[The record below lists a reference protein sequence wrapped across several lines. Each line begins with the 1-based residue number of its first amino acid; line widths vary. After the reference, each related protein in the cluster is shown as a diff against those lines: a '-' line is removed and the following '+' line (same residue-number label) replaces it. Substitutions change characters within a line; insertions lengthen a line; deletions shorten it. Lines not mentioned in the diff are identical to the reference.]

1 MSKVKYFFQESW
13 LLIAASFLFGVVIA
27 VANASWQDKIYY
39 NLNVYKFNKLAKEVL
54 PEAVNFDDAVP
65 NLTFKTEKGKTLATS
80 VKKALDANDD
90 VIGWAFICKGA
101 GFQDQIQLILVV
113 DKNFEKIIGYGV
125 LSSNETPGFG
135 DKIKNAYYRDQFKGA
150 PVGPLT
156 LTKTGNPEKIDSD
169 IVAISGATVSST
181 AVVNI
186 INEFL
191 PAIKEKM
198 KAEGLIDDG
207 Q

>member
-1 MSKVKYFFQESW
+1 MPKVKYFFQESW
-13 LLIAASFLFGVVIA
+13 LLIAAAFFFGVLIA
-27 VANASWQDKIYY
+27 IANASWKDKIYY
-39 NLNVYKFNKLAKEVL
+39 NLNVYQFNKLAKEVL
-54 PEAVNFDDAVP
+54 PEAASFDDAVP
-65 NLTFKTEKGKTLATS
+65 NMTIETPAGKKLTTD
-80 VKKALDANDD
+80 VKKAVDANGD
-90 VIGWAFICKGA
+90 ILGWAFICKGA

-156 LTKTGNPEKIDSD
+156 LTKTGNPDTIDSD

-186 INEFL
+186 INDFL
-191 PAIKEKM
+191 PAVKEKM
-198 KAEGLIDDG
+198 KAEGLIDNG
-207 Q
+207 

>member
-1 MSKVKYFFQESW
+1 MPKIKYFLQESW
-13 LLIAASFLFGVVIA
+13 LLIAASFFFGVLIA
-27 VANASWQDKIYY
+27 IANASWQEQIYY
-39 NLNVYKFNKLAKEVL
+39 NLNVYKFNKLGKEVL
-54 PEAVNFDDAVP
+54 PEAANFEDAVP
-65 NLTFKTEKGKTLATS
+65 NMTIETDSGKKLTTS
-80 VKKALDANDD
+80 VKKALDPNGG
-90 VIGWAFICKGA
+90 ILGWAFICKGS
-101 GFQDQIQLILVV
+101 GFQDQIQLIMVV

-156 LTKTGNPEKIDSD
+156 LTKTGDPQKIDSD

-191 PAIKEKM
+191 PAVKEKM
-198 KAEGLIDDG
+198 QTEGLIG
-207 Q
+207 NE

>member
-1 MSKVKYFFQESW
+1 MNKIKYFFQQSW
-13 LLIAASFLFGVVIA
+13 LLIVAAFIFGVLIA
-27 VANASWQDKIYY
+27 SANAAWREKIYY

-54 PEAVNFDDAVP
+54 PQAANFEDALQNMTIETP
-65 NLTFKTEKGKTLATS
+65 SGKKVTTN
-80 VKKALDANDD
+80 VKKALDENGDI
-90 VIGWAFICKGA
+90 IGWAFICKGA

-113 DKNFEKIIGYGV
+113 DKSFEKIIGYGV

-135 DKIKNAYYRDQFKGA
+135 DKIKNSYYRDQFKGA

-156 LTKTGNPEKIDSD
+156 LTKTGNPETIDSD

-191 PAIKEKM
+191 PAVKEKM
-198 KAEGLIDDG
+198 QAEGLIG
-207 Q
+207 NE

>member
-1 MSKVKYFFQESW
+1 MPKIKYFFQQSW
-13 LLIAASFLFGVVIA
+13 LLIAASFFFGVLIA
-27 VANASWQDKIYY
+27 IANASWKEKIYY

-54 PEAVNFDDAVP
+54 PEAANFEDAVP
-65 NLTFKTEKGKTLATS
+65 SMTIETASGKKLTTT
-80 VKKALDANDD
+80 VKKGLDANGD
-90 VIGWAFICKGA
+90 ILGWAFICKGA

-135 DKIKNAYYRDQFKGA
+135 DKIKNAYYRNQFKDA

-156 LTKTGNPEKIDSD
+156 LTKTGNPDKIDSD

-191 PAIKEKM
+191 PAVKEKM
-198 KAEGLIDDG
+198 QTEGLIG
-207 Q
+207 NE

>member
-1 MSKVKYFFQESW
+1 MSKVKYFLQESW
-13 LLIAASFLFGVVIA
+13 LLIASAFFFGVLIA
-27 VANASWQDKIYY
+27 IANASWKDKIYY
-39 NLNVYKFNKLAKEVL
+39 NLNVYQFNKLAKEVL
-54 PEAVNFDDAVP
+54 PEAASFDDAVP
-65 NLTFKTEKGKTLATS
+65 NMTIETPAGKKLTTD
-80 VKKALDANDD
+80 VKKAVDANGD
-90 VIGWAFICKGA
+90 ILGWAFICKGA

-156 LTKTGNPEKIDSD
+156 LTKTGNPDTIDSD

-186 INEFL
+186 INDFL
-191 PAIKEKM
+191 PAVKEKM
-198 KAEGLIDDG
+198 KAEGLIDNG
-207 Q
+207 

>member
-1 MSKVKYFFQESW
+1 MPKIKYFFQQSW
-13 LLIAASFLFGVVIA
+13 LLIAAAFFFGVLIA
-27 VANASWQDKIYY
+27 IANASWKDKIYY
-39 NLNVYKFNKLAKEVL
+39 NLNVYKFNKLGKEVL
-54 PEAVNFDDAVP
+54 PEAANFEDAVP
-65 NLTFKTEKGKTLATS
+65 NMTFETASGKKLTTN
-80 VKKALDANDD
+80 VKKALDANGD
-90 VIGWAFICKGA
+90 VIGWAFICKGS
-101 GFQDQIQLILVV
+101 GFQDQLQLIMVV

-135 DKIKNAYYRDQFKGA
+135 DKIKDSYYRDQFKGA

-156 LTKTGNPEKIDSD
+156 LTKTGNPKEINSD

-191 PAIKEKM
+191 PAVKEKM
-198 KAEGLIDDG
+198 KAEGLIDNG
-207 Q
+207 